1 MIFKL
6 LELFGTIILIMLGVF
21 IIAILGKRCGK
32 SLENEVI
39 LWQKEECL
47 QRKSPIVMHL

>member
-21 IIAILGKRCGK
+21 IIAIFGKK
-32 SLENEVI
+32 M
-39 LWQKEECL
+39 WQEF
-47 QRKSPIVMHL
+47 RK